1 MADKAFQL
9 RAFDICSTDEAED
22 NKLQPGELLTVT
34 ASSLACLHL
43 GDANEK
49 HPDSLGWPVGSNECS
64 SHMGDSPGTFDH
76 SAGPVMMMMSP
87 PGQSQQHAKVPA
99 TGTPEPP
106 PAQGKIKSCVCSNFK
121 LQWSTQRQSWS
132 PASELLEPEMGQRD
146 GEVLSH
152 TLMAF
157 LQDVASPV
165 NPEAVFSA
173 LTTNVKERGT
183 PPNSAA
189 SLSSTCSECKRSQ
202 DKKNITCSQNDSHPP
217 KSDTTKAMAGCDSS
231 ASDPQLSDA
240 EWYWGDISR
249 EEANEMMRDT
259 PDGTFLVRDA
269 SSKLKGEYTLTL
281 RKEGNNRLIRI
292 FQRGGKY
299 GFSEPLAFPSVVEL
313 IQYYHNESLAQYNSR
328 LDTRLLYPLSRH
340 QQLGVVI
347 EDDIDAVGEQLKIYQ
362 DQYQEKS
369 REYELLFKEFTQNS
383 QELQSKRTAIEAFS
397 ETIRIFEEQCE
408 TQERYSKE
416 YIDMFLTPDSN
427 TEIDKIQNKS
437 DELQSRVEEIHN
449 SKRRLEEELTRQ
461 ALANMEVDRKMN
473 SLKPDLVQLKK
484 IRDQYLLWL
493 TQQGTRQSRINDWMG
508 VRSEDEDPYTLADDA
523 HQEERSWYVGGM
535 RRKEAEELLRG
546 RRDGTFLIRD
556 SQTQRGSFACS
567 VVVDGDV
574 KHCVIYRTSTGYGFA
589 EPYNLYSSLRELVLH
604 YRHTSLIQH
613 NQQLNVTLAWPA
625 LSQQPS

>member
-106 PAQGKIKSCVCSNFK
+106 PFY
-121 LQWSTQRQSWS
+121 
-132 PASELLEPEMGQRD
+132 D
-146 GEVLSH
+146 H
-152 TLMAF
+152 
-157 LQDVASPV
+157 
-165 NPEAVFSA
+165 
-173 LTTNVKERGT
+173 LTPNGPNDGT
-183 PPNSAA
+183 PTLLFGVKPTLSAKPII
-189 SLSSTCSECKRSQ
+189 SLRANTSCGCKIS
-202 DKKNITCSQNDSHPP
+202 DSGMALYGYHQIANLTHPP

>member
-1 MADKAFQL
+1 MADEGFRL
-9 RAFDICSTDEAED
+9 RAYDIYDKDRAEGGE
-22 NKLQPGELLTVT
+22 LRPGEFLSVT
-34 ASSLACLHL
+34 TSALASLHL
-43 GDANEK
+43 RDEEEK
-49 HPDSLGWPVGSNECS
+49 HPERLGRPAGVNERTDPT
-64 SHMGDSPGTFDH
+64 GAGPGTYAH
-76 SAGPVMMMMSP
+76 SVGAMMMTSSLD
-87 PGQSQQHAKVPA
+87 QSQQA
-99 TGTPEPP
+99 TQIPTATWPEPP
-106 PAQGKIKSCVCSNFK
+106 PAQQEFS
-121 LQWSTQRQSWS
+121 
-132 PASELLEPEMGQRD
+132 EPEMGQSD
-146 GEVLSH
+146 GEALSH

-157 LQDVASPV
+157 LRDVPSPAD
-165 NPEAVFSA
+165 PEAPFSA
-173 LTTNVKERGT
+173 PRTNVAAER
-183 PPNSAA
+183 A
-189 SLSSTCSECKRSQ
+189 LQ
-202 DKKNITCSQNDSHPP
+202 P
-217 KSDTTKAMAGCDSS
+217 KTDTTKVMATCDSS
-231 ASDPQLSDA
+231 ANDDQLSDA

-249 EEANEMMRDT
+249 EEVNEMMRNA

-269 SSKLKGEYTLTL
+269 SSKVKGEYTLTL
-281 RKEGNNRLIRI
+281 RKEGSNRLIRI
-292 FQRGGKY
+292 FHRGGRY
-299 GFSEPLAFPSVVEL
+299 GFSEPLAFPSLVQL
-313 IQYYHNESLAQYNSR
+313 IRFYHSESLAQYNSR
-328 LDTRLLYPLSRH
+328 LDTRLLYPVSRH
-340 QQLGVVI
+340 QQQQVVM

-369 REYELLFKEFTQNS
+369 REYDLLYEEFTQTS

-427 TEIDKIQNKS
+427 TQIDKIHSNS
-437 DELQSRVEEIHN
+437 EELQSRVEEIHS
-449 SKRRLEEELTRQ
+449 SKRRLEEELRRQ

-473 SLKPDLVQLKK
+473 RLKPDLVQLRK

-493 TQQGTRQSRINDWMG
+493 TQQGTRQSQINDWLG
-508 VRSEDEDPYTLADDA
+508 TGSHDEDPYTLPDDA
-523 HQEERSWYVGGM
+523 HQEEGSWYVGGM
-535 RRKEAEELLRG
+535 RRREAEELLRG

-574 KHCVIYRTSTGYGFA
+574 KHCVIYRTSTGFGFA